1 MITNLLNNQTIV
13 TGGYEQN
20 SRSSYTLDAN
30 GNVKN
35 PRLYQFSRIL
45 RSITPGVPTAC
56 SRYLTD
62 SKEQFLFN
70 IKNEEQSCFSIT
82 IKERTMKK
90 IKFIALAFLALTL
103 GSCMGDGYADPDLTE
118 KVPASPWGNN
128 SLREKNV
135 ISIADLKT
143 QFATVIQQRQWLQAD

>member
-1 MITNLLNNQTIV
+1 MSWTEDAVAQEKGHGGWMVDLSIGKSVRLKKGSLNFNLMITNLLNNQTIV

-35 PRLYQFSRIL
+35 PRLYQFSKIL

-56 SRYLTD
+56 SRYHTD

-70 IKNEEQSCFSIT
+70 IKNREQSRFSIT
-82 IKERTMKK
+82 IKRKNNEKDK
-90 IKFIALAFLALTL
+90 IH
-103 GSCMGDGYADPDLTE
+103 
-118 KVPASPWGNN
+118 
-128 SLREKNV
+128 
-135 ISIADLKT
+135 SIGIPGTNPGVVYGRRLC
-143 QFATVIQQRQWLQAD
+143 